1 MNGKFTYQFK
11 VSIMKYFIPTLLIAL
26 VFNSC
31 VKKQSK
37 EKSTDPQHSADIYLG
52 QKPPGLTPI
61 PFAPGLV
68 STDLYEANSAFTPD
82 MKAFYFIRRG
92 EEHKTSAFYEYKYN
106 EINGMWEKS
115 EVASPWIG
123 RPVISPDGE
132 TMHLGDRYLKR
143 TESGWS
149 ELQNLEPPT
158 VSNDS
163 MYIMRLSSSA
173 NGTYYFD
180 TYMESDSTFPI
191 RYSRLIDG
199 KHEEP
204 IALPKAINTGAFISH
219 PFIAPDESYLL
230 FDAKREDGF
239 GDSDIYISFKQKD
252 GTWGDPVN
260 LGDKINTK
268 AWEASASITPDG
280 KYLFFTR
287 NVGSDDF
294 ENVDVFWV
302 DAQFIN
308 ELKP

>member
-1 MNGKFTYQFK
+1 MNKAYTIILLVVILSLQSCNKKNQQTEGNN
-11 VSIMKYFIPTLLIAL
+11 IPTIE
-26 VFNSC
+26 S
-31 VKKQSK
+31 
-37 EKSTDPQHSADIYLG
+37 PYLG

-61 PFAPGLV
+61 AFAPGLV
-68 STDLYEANSAFTPD
+68 STEIYEYDGAFTPD

-92 EEHKTSAFYEYKYN
+92 EENKKSAFYEYKYN
-106 EINGMWEKS
+106 ETNGMWEKS

-149 ELQNLEPPT
+149 EIQNLEPPT

-180 TYMESDSTFPI
+180 TYKEGDSTFPI
-191 RYSRLIDG
+191 RFSRLING

-204 IALPKAINTGAFISH
+204 KALPKAINTGTFLSH

-230 FDAKREDGF
+230 FDAQKENGY
-239 GDSDIYISFKQKD
+239 GDADIYISFKQKD
-252 GTWGDPVN
+252 GTWGNGIN
-260 LGDKINTK
+260 LGDKINTD

-280 KYLFFTR
+280 KYLFFSR
-287 NVGSDDF
+287 NVGSDDY
-294 ENVDVFWV
+294 ENVDIFWV
-302 DAQFIN
+302 DAQIIEN
-308 ELKP
+308 LRPKQ

>member
-1 MNGKFTYQFK
+1 MKNLKIKFS
-11 VSIMKYFIPTLLIAL
+11 VLLSVIFFSACKTE
-26 VFNSC
+26 NSNR
-31 VKKQSK
+31 QENDSLAI
-37 EKSTDPQHSADIYLG
+37 ENPYLG

-68 STDLYEANSAFTPD
+68 STDLIEVNSAFTPD

-92 EEHKTSAFYEYKYN
+92 EENKKSAFYEYKYN

-163 MYIMRLSSSA
+163 MYIMRLSSAA

-204 IALPKAINTGAFISH
+204 IALPKTINTGAFLSH

-230 FDAKREDGF
+230 FDAQREDGF

-252 GTWGDPVN
+252 GTWGNAIN
-260 LGDKINTK
+260 LGDKINTN

-294 ENVDVFWV
+294 ENIDVFWV
-302 DAQFIN
+302 SARVVEN
-308 ELKP
+308 LKQ

>member
-1 MNGKFTYQFK
+1 MEKT
-11 VSIMKYFIPTLLIAL
+11 FITLLIAGIL
-26 VFNSC
+26 SLQSC
-31 VKKQSK
+31 NIKKRQTPDNNIPTFK
-37 EKSTDPQHSADIYLG
+37 NPYLG
-52 QKPPGLTPI
+52 QKPPGLKPI

-68 STDLYEANSAFTPD
+68 STDLYEVNSAFTPD

-92 EEHKTSAFYEYKYN
+92 EEHKKSAFYEYKYN
-106 EINGMWEKS
+106 AKNWKWEKS
-115 EVASPWIG
+115 EIASPWIG
-123 RPVISPDGE
+123 RPVISPDGQ

-143 TESGWS
+143 KEFGWS
-149 ELQNLEPPT
+149 ELQKLEPPT

-163 MYIMRLSSSA
+163 MYIMRLSSSS

-180 TYMESDSTFPI
+180 TYKENDSTFPI

-204 IALPKAINTGAFISH
+204 MALPKEINTGTFLSH

-230 FDAKREDGF
+230 FDAKRENGF

-252 GTWGDPVN
+252 GTWGEGIN
-260 LGDKINTK
+260 LGDKINTN

-280 KYLFFTR
+280 KYLFFSR

-294 ENVDVFWV
+294 ENVDIFWV
-302 DAQFIN
+302 DAKVIYA
-308 ELKP
+308 LKKE

>member
-1 MNGKFTYQFK
+1 MNKTYTIIFLVGILSLHGCNTK
-11 VSIMKYFIPTLLIAL
+11 KEETKDSDAPTIE
-26 VFNSC
+26 N
-31 VKKQSK
+31 
-37 EKSTDPQHSADIYLG
+37 PYLG
-52 QKPPGLTPI
+52 QKPPGMVPI

-68 STDLYEANSAFTPD
+68 STEIYEYDGAFTPD

-92 EEHKTSAFYEYKYN
+92 EENKKSAFYEYKYN
-106 EINGMWEKS
+106 ETNGVWEKS

-149 ELQNLEPPT
+149 EIQNLEPPT

-173 NGTYYFD
+173 NKTYYFD
-180 TYMESDSTFPI
+180 TYKEGDSTFPI
-191 RYSRLIDG
+191 RYSRLING
-199 KHEEP
+199 KYEEP
-204 IALPKAINTGAFISH
+204 KALPKAINTGTFLSH

-230 FDAKREDGF
+230 YDATREDGF
-239 GDSDIYISFKQKD
+239 GDADIYISFKQKD
-252 GTWGDPVN
+252 GTWGNGIN
-260 LGDKINTK
+260 LGEKINTD

-280 KYLFFTR
+280 KYLFFSR
-287 NVGSDDF
+287 NVGSDDY

-302 DAQFIN
+302 DAQIIEN
-308 ELKP
+308 LRPKQ

>member
-1 MNGKFTYQFK
+1 
-11 VSIMKYFIPTLLIAL
+11 MKKTHYSLLIVIAL
-26 VFNSC
+26 VFSSC
-31 VKKQSK
+31 KNAEHKSK
-37 EKSTDPQHSADIYLG
+37 VNKEASLEEIYLG
-52 QKPPGLTPI
+52 QKPPGLMPI

-68 STDLYEANSAFTPD
+68 STDLYESTSAFTPD
-82 MKAFYFIRRG
+82 MKAFYFVRRG
-92 EEHKTSAFYEYKYN
+92 EENKKSAFYEYKYN
-106 EINGMWEKS
+106 EINGIWEKS
-115 EVASPWIG
+115 EIASPWIG

-180 TYMESDSTFPI
+180 TYIESDSTFPI

-204 IALPKAINTGAFISH
+204 IALPKTINTGAFLSH

-230 FDAKREDGF
+230 FDAQREDGF

-252 GTWGDPVN
+252 GTWGKAIN
-260 LGDKINTK
+260 LGDKINTN

-280 KYLFFTR
+280 KYLFFSR

-302 DAQFIN
+302 DAQIIEALRPKN
-308 ELKP
+308 

>member
-1 MNGKFTYQFK
+1 
-11 VSIMKYFIPTLLIAL
+11 MKNLKIKLSVLLSVIFL
-26 VFNSC
+26 
-31 VKKQSK
+31 
-37 EKSTDPQHSADIYLG
+37 SACKTENANIKGNDSLTIENPYLG
-52 QKPPGLTPI
+52 QKPPGLIPI

-92 EEHKTSAFYEYKYN
+92 EENKNSAFYEYKYN
-106 EINGMWEKS
+106 EINGIWEKS

-180 TYMESDSTFPI
+180 TYKENDASFPI

-204 IALPKAINTGAFISH
+204 RALPKAINTGTFLSH
-219 PFIAPDESYLL
+219 PFRAPDESYLL
-230 FDAKREDGF
+230 FDAVREDGF

-252 GTWGDPVN
+252 GTWGNAVN
-260 LGDKINTK
+260 LGDKINTS

-287 NVGSDDF
+287 NVVSDDF

-302 DAQFIN
+302 SVQALENLRQ
-308 ELKP
+308 

>member
-1 MNGKFTYQFK
+1 MKTIHYLIFSALTLALNACNHKEQKSK
-11 VSIMKYFIPTLLIAL
+11 V
-26 VFNSC
+26 N
-31 VKKQSK
+31 K
-37 EKSTDPQHSADIYLG
+37 EASFEGIYLG

-68 STDLYEANSAFTPD
+68 STEIYEYDGAFSKD
-82 MKAFYFIRRG
+82 MRAFYFIRRG
-92 EEHKTSAFYEYKYN
+92 EENKTSAFYEYKYN
-106 EINGMWEKS
+106 DTNGEWEKS
-115 EVASPWIG
+115 EIASPWIG

-132 TMHLGDRYLKR
+132 TMHLGDNYLKR

-149 ELQNLEPPT
+149 ELKKLEPPT

-163 MYIMRLSSSA
+163 MYIMRLSSSE

-180 TYMESDSTFPI
+180 TYKENDSTFPI
-191 RYSRLIDG
+191 RYSRLING

-204 IALPKAINTGAFISH
+204 IALPKAINTGAFLSH

-230 FDAKREDGF
+230 FDAEREEGY

-252 GTWGDPVN
+252 GSWGNAIN
-260 LGDKINTK
+260 LGDKINTD

-280 KYLFFTR
+280 KYLFFSR

-294 ENVDVFWV
+294 ENVDIFWV
-302 DAQFIN
+302 DAKVIFSLEN
-308 ELKP
+308 RH

>member
-1 MNGKFTYQFK
+1 
-11 VSIMKYFIPTLLIAL
+11 MKNLKIKLSVLLSVIFLSACKTE
-26 VFNSC
+26 NPNT
-31 VKKQSK
+31 K
-37 EKSTDPQHSADIYLG
+37 ENDSLTIENPYLG
-52 QKPPGLTPI
+52 QKPPGLIPI

-92 EEHKTSAFYEYKYN
+92 EENKNSAFYEYKYN
-106 EINGMWEKS
+106 EINGIWEKS

-180 TYMESDSTFPI
+180 TYKENDASFPI

-204 IALPKAINTGAFISH
+204 RALPKAINTGTFLSH

-230 FDAKREDGF
+230 FDAVREDGF

-252 GTWGDPVN
+252 GTWGNAVN
-260 LGDKINTK
+260 LGDKINTS

-287 NVGSDDF
+287 NVVSDDF

-302 DAQFIN
+302 SVQALENLRQ
-308 ELKP
+308 

>member
-1 MNGKFTYQFK
+1 MKKF
-11 VSIMKYFIPTLLIAL
+11 SISIFILFSLIVNAQDK
-26 VFNSC
+26 NSGYTDI
-31 VKKQSK
+31 K
-37 EKSTDPQHSADIYLG
+37 ENDSLTIENPYLG
-52 QKPPGLTPI
+52 QEPPGLTPI

-68 STDLYEANSAFTPD
+68 STDLIEVNSAFTPD

-92 EEHKTSAFYEYKYN
+92 EENKKSAFYEYKYN
-106 EINGMWEKS
+106 QINGMWEKS

-180 TYMESDSTFPI
+180 TYIESDSTFPI

-204 IALPKAINTGAFISH
+204 IALPKAINTGAFLSH

-230 FDAKREDGF
+230 FDAVREDGF

-252 GTWGDPVN
+252 GTWGNAVN
-260 LGDKINTK
+260 LGDKINTN
-268 AWEASASITPDG
+268 AWEASASITPDS

-287 NVGSDDF
+287 NVVSDNF

-302 DAQFIN
+302 SVQALENLRQ
-308 ELKP
+308 

>member
-1 MNGKFTYQFK
+1 MEKT
-11 VSIMKYFIPTLLIAL
+11 FITLLIAGIL
-26 VFNSC
+26 SLQSC
-31 VKKQSK
+31 DAKKQK
-37 EKSTDPQHSADIYLG
+37 TKDNNIPTIKNPYLG
-52 QKPPGLTPI
+52 QKPPGLKPI

-68 STDLYEANSAFTPD
+68 STDLYEVNSAFTPD

-92 EEHKTSAFYEYKYN
+92 EENKKSAFYEYKYS
-106 EINGMWEKS
+106 EINGEWKKS
-115 EVASPWIG
+115 EIASPWIG
-123 RPVISPDGE
+123 RPVISPDGQ

-149 ELQNLEPPT
+149 ELQKLEPPT

-180 TYMESDSTFPI
+180 TYKENDPTFPI

-204 IALPKAINTGAFISH
+204 IALPKEINTGTFLSH

-230 FDAKREDGF
+230 YDAQNEDGY
-239 GDSDIYISFKQKD
+239 GDSDIYISFKQND
-252 GTWGDPVN
+252 GTWGEGIN
-260 LGDKINTK
+260 LGDKINTN

-280 KYLFFTR
+280 KYLFFSR
-287 NVGSDDF
+287 NVGSEDF
-294 ENVDVFWV
+294 ENVDIFWV
-302 DAQFIN
+302 DAEVIYA
-308 ELKP
+308 LKKE

>member
-1 MNGKFTYQFK
+1 
-11 VSIMKYFIPTLLIAL
+11 MKKKHHIILIVGILFLQSCNTKKRQIPNNHIPTI
-26 VFNSC
+26 
-31 VKKQSK
+31 K
-37 EKSTDPQHSADIYLG
+37 TPYLG
-52 QKPPGLTPI
+52 QKPPSLRPI

-68 STDLYEANSAFTPD
+68 STEIYEYDGAFSKD

-106 EINGMWEKS
+106 EINGEWIKS
-115 EVASPWIG
+115 EIASPWIG
-123 RPVISPDGE
+123 RPVISPDGK
-132 TMHLGDRYLKR
+132 TMHLGDRYLEK

-149 ELQNLEPPT
+149 ELQKLAPPT

-180 TYMESDSTFPI
+180 TYKENDSTFPI

-199 KHEEP
+199 KREEP
-204 IALPKAINTGAFISH
+204 IALPKAINTGTFLSH

-230 FDAKREDGF
+230 FDAKREEGF

-252 GTWGDPVN
+252 GTWGPAIN
-260 LGDKINTK
+260 LGDKINTS

-280 KYLFFTR
+280 KYLFFSR

-294 ENVDVFWV
+294 ENVDIFWA
-302 DAQFIN
+302 DAKIVLD
-308 ELKP
+308 LKTK